1 MPSPSAGEVAEEE
14 VAGREVADLRR
25 ATAEPPHSL
34 PRTAVPPW
42 SAPRP
47 RDPRPPAGPEGTL
60 APVPGPWAEVPLVP
74 RRRRPVRSGLLSR
87 ELASRELASPELVSR
102 GGASP
107 VDCGRRLGEPPTPIV
122 PAWEARPRREPPRR
136 GMGLAGSRPAR

>member
-1 MPSPSAGEVAEEE
+1 MPSPSAGEVAEEV

-34 PRTAVPPW
+34 PRTGVPPW
-42 SAPRP
+42 SDPRP
-47 RDPRPPAGPEGTL
+47 RDPRPPVGPVGTL
-60 APVPGPWAEVPLVP
+60 APVPGPRAEVPLVP
-74 RRRRPVRSGLLSR
+74 RRRRPVRSGPLSP
-87 ELASRELASPELVSR
+87 ELASQELVSR
-102 GGASP
+102 GRASP